1 MKKRNRSWILYQ
13 MFCLLMALHVINLS
27 IDTPDHYVC
36 YSEDGEAHE
45 DPTIND
51 MESLIEFVLEEGF
64 GLDNVIPEHDEPDED
79 SDLTKLNQDYFF
91 TPTFRLLPPVETV
104 IVLPTLFIP
113 DRTDEL
119 LSRMLE
125 ISSPPPQRRA

>member
-1 MKKRNRSWILYQ
+1 
-13 MFCLLMALHVINLS
+13 MALHVINLS
-27 IDTPDHYVC
+27 IDTPDRNVC
-36 YSEDGEAHE
+36 YSEDGETHE

-64 GLDNVIPEHDEPDED
+64 GLDNVVPEHDEPDED

-125 ISSPPPQRRA
+125 ISSPPPQRKA